1 MSLDFHTTDLMSQE
15 HKSDPFPF
23 YARLRAEAPVAKWSI
38 MGVGEIWLVTRY
50 DDVVAVLK
58 DKRFAKDPRNGGRK
72 VREATDWVLK
82 IMSNN
87 LLRYDD
93 PEHLRL
99 RTLAAKAFR
108 RCGVDHLKP
117 CIETVVEQHLDL
129 LAQSSD
135 PELVRDFAFPVPL
148 MVIAELMGI
157 PQDDQHRM
165 HHWIEA
171 AASPSGPPDMTALSA
186 FLHYLKD
193 LIEERSR
200 APRDDLIS
208 ALILAEAD
216 GDRMS
221 VDDLVATSVAL
232 IIAGHETAV
241 NLLASGALT
250 LMQHPEQKDRL
261 IREPDLAAL
270 AVEELLRYS
279 APVES
284 ATERF
289 ATEDME
295 LNGVAIKRGDLVLAV
310 LASANRDDAYF
321 TAPDELDL
329 GRDPNPHVAFGSGP
343 HYCMGAPLALLEGQ
357 AAFTRLFTRF
367 PDIQPA
373 VPEHRLRWKQMP
385 ILRGLEALPVRLGD
399 PR

>member
-1 MSLDFHTTDLMSQE
+1 MSLDFHATDLMSQE
-15 HKSDPFPF
+15 HKADPFSF

-58 DKRFAKDPRNGGRK
+58 DKRFAKDPRNAGRK
-72 VREATDWVLK
+72 VREPTDWVLK

-117 CIETVVEQHLDL
+117 RIEAVVEQHLDV
-129 LAQSSD
+129 LANARAPD
-135 PELVRDFAFPVPL
+135 LVRDFAFPVPL

-157 PQDDQHRM
+157 PQSDHHRM

-193 LIEERSR
+193 LIEQRGRE
-200 APRDDLIS
+200 PLDDLIS
-208 ALILAEAD
+208 ALTQADAD

-250 LMQHPEQKDRL
+250 LMQHREQTDRL
-261 IREPDLAAL
+261 INDPGLAAS
-270 AVEELLRYS
+270 AVDELLRFS

-310 LASANRDDAYF
+310 LASANRDEAYF

-329 GRDPNPHVAFGSGP
+329 GRDPNPHIAFGSGP
-343 HYCMGAPLALLEGQ
+343 HYCMGAPLALLQGQ
-357 AAFTRLFTRF
+357 AAFSRLFARF
-367 PDIQPA
+367 PDMQPA
-373 VPEHRLRWKQMP
+373 VPDHRLRWKQMP
-385 ILRGLEALPVRLGD
+385 ILRGLEALPVRLRD
-399 PR
+399 T